1 MAFHLPVR
9 VPSSSRLVLLL
20 ALVSAVACVDDGR
33 ATPGLGTSPV
43 TETTPFPCVH
53 FKQLRTFLPE
63 TLDGLSRGGDEGS
76 TGRYGEVSV
85 SEVERL
91 FTQGEE
97 REVKVRILDTTL
109 GERLGQAI
117 LAEAERSRRLAP
129 SDPTAPI
136 FWEDTVGIVRYD
148 AEGGTAEASLLVG
161 SRYVVAVSSRGFPGT
176 VQVRRVARDLD
187 LEGLARLQAPGGSGR
202 QGKEQHPW

>member
-1 MAFHLPVR
+1 MAFHLLVHALFT
-9 VPSSSRLVLLL
+9 SRLVLLL
-20 ALVSAVACVDDGR
+20 ALVPGMACVDGDR
-33 ATPGLGTSPV
+33 ATSGTG
-43 TETTPFPCVH
+43 TELAAEPTPFPCVH
-53 FKQLRTFLPE
+53 FKQLRAFLPE
-63 TLDGLSRGGDEGS
+63 KLDGLSPAGDEGS

-91 FTQGEE
+91 FIQGEE

-109 GERLGQAI
+109 GEQLGQAI

-148 AEGGTAEASLLVG
+148 AEGETAEASLLVG

>member
-1 MAFHLPVR
+1 MLLLVLVSGGACVENDR
-9 VPSSSRLVLLL
+9 APSS
-20 ALVSAVACVDDGR
+20 
-33 ATPGLGTSPV
+33 ATTAAAEPA
-43 TETTPFPCVH
+43 TPFPCVH
-53 FKQLRTFLPE
+53 FKQLRPFLPE
-63 TLDGLSRGGDEGS
+63 RLDGLAQAGDEGS

-91 FTQGEE
+91 FTQGDE

-176 VQVRRVARDLD
+176 VQVRRVARELD
-187 LEGLARLQAPGGSGR
+187 LEGLARLQAPGGVDR

>member
-1 MAFHLPVR
+1 MAFHLTVR
-9 VPSSSRLVLLL
+9 APSSSRLVLLL
-20 ALVSAVACVDDGR
+20 ALVSGVACVDKDR
-33 ATPGLGTSPV
+33 ATPDTGTARAPES
-43 TETTPFPCVH
+43 TPFPCVH

-63 TLDGLSRGGDEGS
+63 KLDGLAQAGDEGS

-161 SRYVVAVSSRGFPGT
+161 SRYVVAVSSRGYPGT
-176 VQVRRVARDLD
+176 VQVRRVARELD
-187 LEGLARLQAPGGSGR
+187 LEGLARLQAPGGADR